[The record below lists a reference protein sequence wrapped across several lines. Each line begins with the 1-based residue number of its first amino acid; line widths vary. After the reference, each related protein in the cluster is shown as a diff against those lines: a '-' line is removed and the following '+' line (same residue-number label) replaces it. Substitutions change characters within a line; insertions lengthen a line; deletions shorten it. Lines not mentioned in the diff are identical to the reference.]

1 MIFFKPNIQFK
12 QTEVLY
18 SVNLLPIERLSLLRI
33 GIEKDYS
40 AEPPGVPSSLLLSG
54 EINERDRPVIHP
66 WHSSPPLPTMQLHL
80 WVVTESKLHNL
91 TTC

>member
-1 MIFFKPNIQFK
+1 M
-12 QTEVLY
+12 LY

-54 EINERDRPVIHP
+54 EMKE
-66 WHSSPPLPTMQLHL
+66 TGQLFIPGIL
-80 WVVTESKLHNL
+80 LLLCPQCN
-91 TTC
+91 CICG